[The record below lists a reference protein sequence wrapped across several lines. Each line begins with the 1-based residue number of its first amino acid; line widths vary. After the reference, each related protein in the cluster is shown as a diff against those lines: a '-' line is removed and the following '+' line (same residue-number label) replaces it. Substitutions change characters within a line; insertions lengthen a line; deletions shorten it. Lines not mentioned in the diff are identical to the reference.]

1 MRFLLFILLAVAS
14 QSLSGVGLNFKFED
28 KKPAKEEARPK
39 VNISDPYLI
48 ENAKRPEVKVMPS
61 GLQIEMFDEGYGRM
75 ANRTDTVVINYNG
88 YLTDGTLF
96 DSSYKRNMPAT
107 FPVSGVVPGFAE
119 ALMNIRLGGKA
130 KVYIPSYLGYGSKGS
145 GQAVPPNA
153 TIIFEI
159 EVLDVEE

>member
-1 MRFLLFILLAVAS
+1 MRFLSFILLAVAC

-28 KKPAKEEARPK
+28 KKPVKEEVRPK

-48 ENAKRPEVKVMPS
+48 ENAKRPEVTVMPS
-61 GLQIEMFDEGYGRM
+61 GLQIEVFEEGYGRM
-75 ANRTDTVVINYNG
+75 ANRSDTVVINYNG

-96 DSSYKRNMPAT
+96 DSSYKRGTPAT
-107 FPVSGVVPGFAE
+107 FSVGGVVPGFAE

-130 KVYIPSYLGYGSKGS
+130 KVFIPSYLGYGSKGS

-153 TIIFEI
+153 TIIFDI
-159 EVLDVEE
+159 EVLDVQE